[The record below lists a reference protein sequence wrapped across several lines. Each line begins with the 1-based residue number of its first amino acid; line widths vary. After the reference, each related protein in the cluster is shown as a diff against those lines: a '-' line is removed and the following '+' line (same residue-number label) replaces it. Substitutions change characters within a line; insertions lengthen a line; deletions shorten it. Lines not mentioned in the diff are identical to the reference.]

1 MKIIYRISDGGYNKI
16 KPHYVSKRGV
26 FLHFLKVFKTY
37 DIYVVADNVS
47 SDTYDFLLSYISPE
61 KLFRTSLNNAGAFMF
76 SVNFAINMFSDKDK
90 VYFAEDDYIYTRNA
104 PQIIEEGLSIAEYSS
119 GYDHPDKYINYSDG
133 GPNPFISE
141 GGELTRVLIS
151 ENSHWKNTN
160 SCCMTFA
167 TTVKTLKRDYDVY
180 MKHCSTTHPHDFE
193 MFCELTKYSSLVSCI
208 PSVSTHGENMWLA
221 KFIDWEK
228 EFDK

>member
-133 GPNPFISE
+133 GPNPFISL

-160 SCCMTFA
+160 SCCSCPMWGFQP
-167 TTVKTLKRDYDVY
+167 
-180 MKHCSTTHPHDFE
+180 KHQRNH
-193 MFCELTKYSSLVSCI
+193 
-208 PSVSTHGENMWLA
+208 
-221 KFIDWEK
+221 
-228 EFDK
+228 